1 MLADKLRKAVLQ
13 AALQGNLTKQLPTDG
28 NAADLV
34 AEIKKEKERLIKE
47 KKIKKQKPL
56 PPITAEEIPFEIPD
70 NWCWVRLSTAV
81 LINPRNKLDD
91 EKEVS
96 FIPMKYIEDG
106 YKNKHSFEK
115 RLWKDIKSN
124 FTHIKEN
131 DLGIA
136 KITPC
141 FQNRKSVVFKN
152 LINGYGAGTTELNII
167 RVLPKTIMIEYLL
180 WFVKSSYFI
189 NGGVKSFTG
198 TAGQQRIHKDY
209 LSYVLLPLP
218 PLAEQRRIVEK
229 IEEVLNHIE
238 HLKVNEEK
246 LSLLQKNFPDKL
258 KKSLLQAA
266 IQGKLTEQLSTD
278 DNVEDLLAEIR
289 KEKEKLIKEKK
300 IKKQKPLPPITEEE
314 IPFEIP
320 ENWRWVRLGDV
331 SHNVQYGVT
340 ASAKKTG
347 DARLVRISD
356 IQENNIVWDLVPY
369 CNIVDKLKEVYVLKE
384 NDILFARTGGTVG
397 KSVVV
402 KNVLPNA
409 VFASYLIRLNYNRL
423 LNYRYIKYFMESDLY
438 WKQLNDGTTVTA
450 QPNCNGNTLSKMII
464 PLPPLNEQKRIVEQ
478 LDRLLANVEDLK
490 VE

>member
-167 RVLPKTIMIEYLL
+167 KVLPKTIMIEYLL

-320 ENWRWVRLGDV
+320 ENWRWVRLGDIGIWEAGSTPNRTNSKYYLNGQV
-331 SHNVQYGVT
+331 PWV
-340 ASAKKTG
+340 KTG
-347 DARLVRISD
+347 DLNDEILTRVS
-356 IQENNIVWDLVPY
+356 ENITELAVEETA
-369 CNIVDKLKEVYVLKE
+369 IKLKPIGS
-384 NDILFARTGGTVG
+384 ILIAMYGATIGKLAILGIKATTNQACCACIPFNGIYNKYLYYYLMSYRDNFKKMGAGG
-397 KSVVV
+397 
-402 KNVLPNA
+402 
-409 VFASYLIRLNYNRL
+409 
-423 LNYRYIKYFMESDLY
+423 
-438 WKQLNDGTTVTA
+438 A
-450 QPNCNGNTLSKMII
+450 QPNISREKIIKTLV
-464 PLPPLNEQKRIVEQ
+464 PLPSLKEQKRIVKQ
-478 LDRLLANVEDLK
+478 LERFLINIK
-490 VE
+490 

>member
-13 AALQGNLTKQLPTDG
+13 AAIQGKLTEQLETDG

-47 KKIKKQKPL
+47 KKLKKQKPL

-246 LSLLQKNFPDKL
+246 LSLLQKNFPDRL

-266 IQGKLTEQLSTD
+266 IQGKLTEQLPSD
-278 DNVEDLLAEIR
+278 DNVDDLLAEIR
-289 KEKEKLIKEKK
+289 KEKERLIKEKK
-300 IKKQKPLPPITEEE
+300 IKKQKPLPPITAEE

-320 ENWRWVRLGDV
+320 KNWRWVRLGDISKLIFAGGDKPKEFTIEKSFINKIPV
-331 SHNVQYGVT
+331 IANGITNNGIVGYTSEARVIDTSITISARGTIGHTIYRNIPYFPIVRLLVVILFNKVT
-340 ASAKKTG
+340 TKY
-347 DARLVRISD
+347 L
-356 IQENNIVWDLVPY
+356 Q
-369 CNIVDKLKEVYVLKE
+369 YVL
-384 NDILFARTGGTVG
+384 NILLETGIGT
-397 KSVVV
+397 S
-402 KNVLPNA
+402 
-409 VFASYLIRLNYNRL
+409 I
-423 LNYRYIKYFMESDLY
+423 
-438 WKQLNDGTTVTA
+438 KQLTV
-450 QPNCNGNTLSKMII
+450 PMLLPKLI
-464 PLPPLNEQKRIVEQ
+464 PLPPIMEQKRIVEQ
-478 LDRLLANVEDLK
+478 LDLLLNNVKKLK
-490 VE
+490 I

>member
-13 AALQGNLTKQLPTDG
+13 AAIQGKLTKQLPTDG

-198 TAGQQRIHKDY
+198 TAG
-209 LSYVLLPLP
+209 
-218 PLAEQRRIVEK
+218 
-229 IEEVLNHIE
+229 
-238 HLKVNEEK
+238 
-246 LSLLQKNFPDKL
+246 
-258 KKSLLQAA
+258 
-266 IQGKLTEQLSTD
+266 
-278 DNVEDLLAEIR
+278 
-289 KEKEKLIKEKK
+289 
-300 IKKQKPLPPITEEE
+300 
-314 IPFEIP
+314 
-320 ENWRWVRLGDV
+320 
-331 SHNVQYGVT
+331 
-340 ASAKKTG
+340 
-347 DARLVRISD
+347 
-356 IQENNIVWDLVPY
+356 
-369 CNIVDKLKEVYVLKE
+369 
-384 NDILFARTGGTVG
+384 
-397 KSVVV
+397 
-402 KNVLPNA
+402 
-409 VFASYLIRLNYNRL
+409 
-423 LNYRYIKYFMESDLY
+423 
-438 WKQLNDGTTVTA
+438 
-450 QPNCNGNTLSKMII
+450 
-464 PLPPLNEQKRIVEQ
+464 
-478 LDRLLANVEDLK
+478 
-490 VE
+490 

>member
-13 AALQGNLTKQLPTDG
+13 AAIQGKLTKQLPTDG

-56 PPITAEEIPFEIPD
+56 PKITAEEIPFEIPD

-198 TAGQQRIHKDY
+198 TAGQQRIHKNY

-266 IQGKLTEQLSTD
+266 IQGKLTEQFSTD
-278 DNVEDLLAEIR
+278 DNVDDLLAEIR

-300 IKKQKPLPPITEEE
+300 IKKQKPLPPITADE
-314 IPFEIP
+314 ILFEIP
-320 ENWRWVRLGDV
+320 ANWRWVR
-331 SHNVQYGVT
+331 
-340 ASAKKTG
+340 A
-347 DARLVRISD
+347 SD
-356 IQENNIVWDLVPY
+356 ILDVRDGTHDTPKYVIKGIPLVTSKNLDNGQLNLTNIKY
-369 CNIVDKLKEVYVLKE
+369 ISKEEAEKINIRSKVDI
-384 NDILFARTGGTVG
+384 NDILFAMIGTIGNPVII
-397 KSVVV
+397 KENIKMSI
-402 KNVLPNA
+402 KNIGLFKLYNNSKINMDYIYYVLLYMQDILKQQ
-409 VFASYLIRLNYNRL
+409 VSSGVQRFVSLT
-423 LNYRYIKYFMESDLY
+423 DLR
-438 WKQLNDGTTVTA
+438 
-450 QPNCNGNTLSKMII
+450 KMII
-464 PLPPLNEQKRIVEQ
+464 PLPPIKEQQRIIEG
-478 LDRLLANVEDLK
+478 LDRLLVNIED
-490 VE
+490 